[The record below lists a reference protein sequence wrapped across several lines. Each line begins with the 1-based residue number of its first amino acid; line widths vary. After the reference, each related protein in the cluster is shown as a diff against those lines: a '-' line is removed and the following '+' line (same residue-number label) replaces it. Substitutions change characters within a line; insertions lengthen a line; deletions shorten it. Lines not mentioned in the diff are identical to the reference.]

1 MSKMKYYLTFLSVL
15 FSFFQLSAQ
24 RIELPDERIFL
35 LSDKPAYKQGDTI
48 QIHGQLLAS
57 GRQYDRYSNYIYAE
71 LFDEK
76 DSVLIR
82 QKTKCDVDGAFTF
95 PFQTEYDWPGS
106 VYYLRA
112 YTRMMQNFHSAS
124 FPQIELPIGMELFVP
139 EANVPGVKCL
149 FFPEGGQ
156 WVNGEVQNMTVYL
169 ADSHGTP
176 LQVPFYILNNTDT
189 IISTTSLSSGLQ
201 TIRLLP
207 KEGDQFVLYATYE
220 GEKILFTLPER
231 IQGHTLQSAMN
242 RNKISYR
249 VISDGAGITSE
260 RLFVFRPA
268 NGLEEIKLTEQ
279 LNTGILS
286 LPPEETGLF
295 ILFLTDKSANV
306 IAQTVHWRN
315 DERPYLGLDKK
326 EYLAG
331 ETICLPAD
339 FSTDSIRLFHRIVKR
354 RQIAKPAIL
363 QAELENELFSPV
375 IFPKHYLS
383 DESGM
388 TKPDIEAWLRTARF
402 IRFNPT
408 EIVDKRF
415 SYRFQPEIMNMFTGR
430 VTYKSG
436 KPLKGGS
443 IVAYNSVTN
452 QVDAGEID
460 SKGRYLISITDFKEG
475 DYFFLQ
481 AHPAKGTAGF
491 YEYIPDNDTFPSVVN
506 RLHYYRLDHKY
517 AEVSASYQDS
527 SGFTYR
533 VDEFGNRDYIMP
545 EITVKARSRQD
556 KAVSTEKFYNV
567 TYLDE
572 EELDRRNYVDMEN
585 VFMDMPGV
593 SFFWST
599 VKDEQGMDKRMPR
612 LISSRGFST
621 LKGGDLVI
629 LLDGQR
635 IPLEEVVNLLS
646 VRDIS
651 SVELLKPWQTNAVTF
666 GAVNGAVLVTTKKEG
681 RSAEITSKGF
691 YYYPRGLV
699 RGKKFSDKTIQAPS
713 TPGLYDLL
721 IDLVTNKREVHSYR
735 LPFVVR

>member
-1 MSKMKYYLTFLSVL
+1 
-15 FSFFQLSAQ
+15 
-24 RIELPDERIFL
+24 
-35 LSDKPAYKQGDTI
+35 
-48 QIHGQLLAS
+48 
-57 GRQYDRYSNYIYAE
+57 
-71 LFDEK
+71 
-76 DSVLIR
+76 
-82 QKTKCDVDGAFTF
+82 
-95 PFQTEYDWPGS
+95 
-106 VYYLRA
+106 
-112 YTRMMQNFHSAS
+112 
-124 FPQIELPIGMELFVP
+124 
-139 EANVPGVKCL
+139 
-149 FFPEGGQ
+149 
-156 WVNGEVQNMTVYL
+156 
-169 ADSHGTP
+169 
-176 LQVPFYILNNTDT
+176 
-189 IISTTSLSSGLQ
+189 
-201 TIRLLP
+201 
-207 KEGDQFVLYATYE
+207 
-220 GEKILFTLPER
+220 
-231 IQGHTLQSAMN
+231 
-242 RNKISYR
+242 
-249 VISDGAGITSE
+249 
-260 RLFVFRPA
+260 
-268 NGLEEIKLTEQ
+268 
-279 LNTGILS
+279 
-286 LPPEETGLF
+286 
-295 ILFLTDKSANV
+295 
-306 IAQTVHWRN
+306 
-315 DERPYLGLDKK
+315 
-326 EYLAG
+326 
-331 ETICLPAD
+331 
-339 FSTDSIRLFHRIVKR
+339 
-354 RQIAKPAIL
+354 
-363 QAELENELFSPV
+363 
-375 IFPKHYLS
+375 
-383 DESGM
+383 
-388 TKPDIEAWLRTARF
+388 
-402 IRFNPT
+402 
-408 EIVDKRF
+408 
-415 SYRFQPEIMNMFTGR
+415 MFTGR

-646 VRDIS
+646 VRDVS

-699 RGKKFSDKTIQAPS
+699 QGKKFSDKTIQAPS